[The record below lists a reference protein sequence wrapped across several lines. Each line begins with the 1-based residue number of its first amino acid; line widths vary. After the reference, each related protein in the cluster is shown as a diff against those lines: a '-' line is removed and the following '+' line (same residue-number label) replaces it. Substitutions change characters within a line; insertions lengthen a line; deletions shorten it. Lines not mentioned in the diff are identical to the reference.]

1 MTVPRQSVPFLAWR
15 RILAFSVDY
24 VVIAIYAAILT
35 VVSLGLGV
43 SDEPPL
49 AFGDKLA
56 GHVRSVLVLTVP
68 VMLYFALGESTG
80 GTVGKRTLRLSV
92 VSMDGG
98 KAGLRACLGRSL
110 VKFAPWELA
119 HAGVWYVP
127 GRPFIDPPATA
138 NILVWFLALGLTA
151 LLVGG
156 MFVASGR
163 TLADRVA
170 HTRVIH
176 RRQPR

>member
-1 MTVPRQSVPFLAWR
+1 MSVPRQSVPFLAWR

-176 RRQPR
+176 RHQPR